1 MSMTID
7 ITPTWEEL
15 VPLLVQ
21 VAVNGETRKARETAM
36 DELKRLARA
45 VDEMNAEAKAQ
56 QEKET
61 GHSGP
66 F

>member
-21 VAVNGETRKARETAM
+21 VAANGETRKARETAM

-56 QEKET
+56 QTIEEGAKQ
-61 GHSGP
+61 
-66 F
+66 